1 MSCKW
6 LAAHAHNVIRAKKIL
21 KQINMFKT
29 FFTAIRSNLKNLDVR
44 PAKNVVDTS
53 SHHSTSDDSFMKE
66 LKKQLPIIN
75 VEAQK
80 RSPNKKSRP
89 SAHRD
94 YSKNNYRVI
103 RVETRNMNNELIGVD
118 YDAYRVYS
126 TGGRKH
132 VCDEAEIKWA
142 VSQTFKKRKH

>member
-1 MSCKW
+1 MLS
-6 LAAHAHNVIRAKKIL
+6 
-21 KQINMFKT
+21 T
-29 FFTAIRSNLKNLDVR
+29 FFNAIRSNLKNLDVR
-44 PAKNVVDTS
+44 PAKNAIGTS
-53 SHHSTSDDSFMKE
+53 SHYSSPDDSFMKE

-103 RVETRNMNNELIGVD
+103 RVETRNMNNEVLGIN
-118 YDAYRVYS
+118 YDAYRIYS
-126 TGGRKH
+126 TGEQRH
-132 VCDEAEIKWA
+132 VNDESELKWA
-142 VSQTFKKRKH
+142 VSQTFKKRRH

>member
-1 MSCKW
+1 
-6 LAAHAHNVIRAKKIL
+6 
-21 KQINMFKT
+21 MFKT
-29 FFTAIRSNLKNLDVR
+29 LFTAIRSNLKNLDVR

-103 RVETRNMNNELIGVD
+103 RVETRNMNNEVLGIN
-118 YDAYRVYS
+118 YDAYRIYS
-126 TGGRKH
+126 TGEQRH
-132 VCDEAEIKWA
+132 VNDESELKWA
-142 VSQTFKKRKH
+142 VSQTFKKRRH

>member
-1 MSCKW
+1 MFTN
-6 LAAHAHNVIRAKKIL
+6 L
-21 KQINMFKT
+21 IN
-29 FFTAIRSNLKNLDVR
+29 AIRSNLKNLDVR
-44 PAKNVVDTS
+44 PAKNAVDTS
-53 SHHSTSDDSFMKE
+53 SQHSNSDDSFMKE
-66 LKKQLPIIN
+66 SKKQLPIIN
-75 VEAQK
+75 VEVQK
-80 RSPNKKSRP
+80 RSPNKSSKL
-89 SAHRD
+89 SAQRD